1 MSDNS
6 PEARGTWGFGL
17 VVLGIGATIMI
28 LVNLKFGLVLFGVAI
43 EVVGLGILAGSL
55 PGLWIPKRLKKAERS
70 AIQRVAA
77 SPPLRALFGRAMFG
91 MPPAPPCESA
101 GEESSEKDVPWM

>member
-17 VVLGIGATIMI
+17 FVLGIGVTIMI
-28 LVNLKFGLVLFGVAI
+28 LVNLKFGLALFGVAI

-55 PGLWIPKRLKKAERS
+55 PGLWIPECVKKAERS
-70 AIQRVAA
+70 AIQRVAV
-77 SPPLRALFGRAMFG
+77 SLPLRALFRRDVGDVSRSSVRARRRRI
-91 MPPAPPCESA
+91 
-101 GEESSEKDVPWM
+101 D